1 MWFKEDSLI
10 ITGHPKYDI
19 YFKKNKNIHKKAEK
33 FLFITGFTLWN
44 PRLQTKDKELK
55 TWVKMGG
62 DFNYVKELQ
71 NNHEE
76 SYFKFITLLEDI
88 FTKYSDKEFLL
99 KSIHLKNQRSIL
111 RDLKATK
118 MLK

>member
-1 MWFKEDSLI
+1 MGKNFYNEARKRLWFKEDSLI

-19 YFKKNKNIHKKAEK
+19 TKKNKNIHKKAEK
-33 FLFITGFTLWN
+33 FLFITGLLLES
-44 PRLQTKDKELK
+44 RLQTKDKELK

-76 SYFKFITLLEDI
+76 SYFKFITLLEY
-88 FTKYSDKEFLL
+88 FY
-99 KSIHLKNQRSIL
+99 
-111 RDLKATK
+111 
-118 MLK
+118 

>member
-1 MWFKEDSLI
+1 MIFN
-10 ITGHPKYDI
+10 
-19 YFKKNKNIHKKAEK
+19 FKKNKNIHKKAEK
-33 FLFITGFTLWN
+33 FLFITGFTLGN

-76 SYFKFITLLEDI
+76 SYFKFITLLKI
-88 FTKYSDKEFLL
+88 FLLNITIKNFYL

-111 RDLKATK
+111 RNLKVTK
-118 MLK
+118 C